1 MLAFGLFLVRAL
13 TVLFFVGLVGSA
25 VVVLISF
32 AEDFQELFS
41 PDEPAEP
48 KRPPPAQLTR

>member
-32 AEDFQELFS
+32 VEDFQELFS